1 MINETTACSG
11 WTCAQC
17 GLWVPYGQIH
27 FCGSS
32 NTHQPLLS
40 VPCYACGLN
49 AKIDMLLEK
58 LTKLIDVLEIKN
70 TEGKKH
76 ESRTI

>member
-11 WTCAQC
+11 WTCTQC
-17 GLWVPYGQIH
+17 GVWVPYGQSH
-27 FCGSS
+27 TCGS
-32 NTHQPLLS
+32 NNAQPLLS

-58 LTKLIDVLEIKN
+58 LAKLIDVLEIKN
-70 TEGKKH
+70 IEGKKP
-76 ESRTI
+76 